1 MSIRQTSWLHLH
13 AHRRLAAHSQNN
25 EARLA
30 SQIPAWIAP
39 TATYL
44 ICTNPRSGSWLLS
57 DGLASTGVAGN
68 PREWFNVMEEQN
80 YRARW
85 RMTHSTNLN
94 YPGYL
99 RLARAASTT
108 PNGISGAK
116 LHYYQLADFRRRL
129 EAGGVR
135 GLSDGRLMARVFP
148 QARYLWLRRR
158 DKARQAISLVIAA
171 STDEWWS
178 IEGAQPRNSNAAGA
192 EPVFDP
198 QVIARTEA
206 SLLRGEAKWLS
217 HFQTN
222 GITPFEIV
230 YEDLVSDYVGTIRSA
245 LHWLGVPDAET
256 FEVQPPRLKRQS
268 MERNE
273 VWLELYLAWKAASG
287 DVPKDMAPSGVT
299 PSEAPEPL
307 FESANPPFSRVP
319 TVWKRWIAQARL
331 DRLRDDEIVEVLVRN
346 RYSRA
351 AAIAEL
357 KSNGTA

>member
-1 MSIRQTSWLHLH
+1 MSIRQTSWLHMR
-13 AHRRLAAHSQNN
+13 AHRQFAARLGNG

-30 SQIPAWIAP
+30 SQIPAWTAP

-108 PNGISGAK
+108 PNGISSAK

-129 EAGGVR
+129 EAGGFR
-135 GLSDGRLMARVFP
+135 HPTDGRLMARVFP

-178 IEGAQPRNSNAAGA
+178 IEDVEPQNSNAAVA

-206 SLLRGEAKWLS
+206 ALLRGEAKWLS
-217 HFQTN
+217 HFQKN

-230 YEDLVSDYVGTIRSA
+230 YEDLVSDYAGTIRSV
-245 LHWLGVPDAET
+245 LRWIGVPDADT
-256 FEVQPPRLKRQS
+256 FTVQPPRLKRQS
-268 MERNE
+268 MGRNE
-273 VWLELYLAWKAASG
+273 VWLERYLALKGALDDG
-287 DVPKDMAPSGVT
+287 PKDMASLG
-299 PSEAPEPL
+299 APEPL
-307 FESANPPFSRVP
+307 FESANPPFARVP
-319 TVWKRWIAQARL
+319 TVWKRWIAQAKL
-331 DRLRDDEIVEVLVRN
+331 AQLGDDEIVEVLVRN

-351 AAIAEL
+351 AATAEL
-357 KSNGTA
+357 NRDSPS